1 MHLKSI
7 TKANFVFHIASVDEY
22 RENFDLTNIESAGVR
37 GIEFVLPG
45 VHSDIGGSYLDSIDE
60 ISVIDNHQSD
70 DSDSGRNA
78 SKVWKEK
85 RYDEFKKIVVE
96 EGWFTDKQLQ
106 KEFFHEE
113 DFDPLTRWYE
123 NQYNYG
129 LVGRRP
135 LKNSYDKIPLHLMV
149 NQSKKFKVI
158 YNENKLKTLTI
169 NDPFIERVKN
179 SLGHYINACVDKH
192 NEYVNIYNNVMQ
204 NFEDLSNGYN
214 DELKKIHYQD
224 FIPVEDLKELR
235 NKFLHWSAKDNLL
248 GLSPTKGGP
257 VVQDKRKRG
266 IYNG

>member
-7 TKANFVFHIASVDEY
+7 TKANFVFHIASDDEY